1 MNAIIAAVV
10 LNIDVIVLKTF
21 GYFGTRFIYK
31 VFLEISRRIL
41 MIFNSSIFSNI
52 NPLTKQVCINVL
64 HSILPSYKLRHGSA
78 L

>member
-1 MNAIIAAVV
+1 MNAIIAAMV
-10 LNIDVIVLKTF
+10 LNVDVIMFKAFSHF
-21 GYFGTRFIYK
+21 GIRLIHK

-41 MIFNSSIFSNI
+41 MIFNSVIFSNI
-52 NPLTKQVCINVL
+52 NPLTKQVCINAF

>member
-1 MNAIIAAVV
+1 MDAIIAAMV
-10 LNIDVIVLKTF
+10 LNVDVIVLKTF

-41 MIFNSSIFSNI
+41 MIFNSAIFSNI
-52 NPLTKQVCINVL
+52 NPLTKQVCINAF